1 MIMPMRTPWITTA
14 ALMLTACG
22 SPVSHS
28 ESSMNPWPSLV
39 GAPARFIT
47 SDNLDLWPCF
57 SPDGARVLFS
67 RRAGERWE
75 LLLVSISGGPPQ
87 KLAQSPLPV
96 AATRANWS
104 KQDLIAFTGTSSR
117 GASGIWVLNSD
128 GSSPRD
134 LHLSGLSNQVFYPSW
149 FPDGEQ
155 LAAMDAQ
162 DLVIKRIDLRK
173 GTVVTLT
180 DNKQVFSGM
189 PSVSPDGKS
198 IVFAGQKNTGQ
209 HYDQSNNQIWLVDE
223 ADVSHVL
230 ESVPAQGRAPTWSPS
245 GRQIAFES
253 TRGSSSGL
261 YAIFLINRDGTG
273 LIQVTDRA
281 LNADHPVWS
290 PDGRHLAFSARSS
303 TWTSKR
309 GIALIDIANN

>member
-1 MIMPMRTPWITTA
+1 MSISRITA
-14 ALMLTACG
+14 AAVVLTACG
-22 SPVSHS
+22 SPASHS
-28 ESSMNPWPSLV
+28 ESSVNSWPTL

-67 RRAGERWE
+67 RRAEDGWE
-75 LLLVSISGGPPQ
+75 LLLVSINGGAPQ
-87 KLAQSPLPV
+87 KLATSPLPV

-104 KQDLIAFTGTSSR
+104 KQGLIAFTGTSSG
-117 GASGIWVLNSD
+117 GASEIWVINPD

-134 LHLSGLSNQVFYPSW
+134 LQLNGLSNQVFYPSW

-162 DLVIKRIDLRK
+162 DLVIKRIDQRK

-180 DNKQVFSGM
+180 DNKKVFTGM

-223 ADVSHVL
+223 AGVSARPL
-230 ESVPAQGRAPTWSPS
+230 ESVPAQGRAPIWSPS

-253 TRGSSSGL
+253 TRGSNSGL
-261 YAIFLINRDGTG
+261 YAIFFINRDGTG
-273 LIQVTDRA
+273 LTQVTDRA

-303 TWTSKR
+303 TWTQKR
-309 GIALIDIANN
+309 SIAVIDISNN

>member
-1 MIMPMRTPWITTA
+1 
-14 ALMLTACG
+14 
-22 SPVSHS
+22 
-28 ESSMNPWPSLV
+28 MNPWPSLV
-39 GAPARFIT
+39 AAPARFLT

-57 SPDGARVLFS
+57 SPDGVRVLFS
-67 RRAGERWE
+67 RQAAGAWE
-75 LLLVSISGGPPQ
+75 LFLVSVNGGAPQ
-87 KLAQSPLPV
+87 RLSTSPWPV

-104 KQDLIAFTGTSSR
+104 KQGLIAFTGTSSR
-117 GASGIWVLNSD
+117 DTSGIWITNPDGLNS
-128 GSSPRD
+128 RE
-134 LHLSGLSNQVFYPSW
+134 LQLSGLSNQVFYPSW

-180 DNKQVFSGM
+180 DNKQVFTGM
-189 PSVSPDGKS
+189 PSVSPDGKA

-209 HYDQSNNQIWLVDE
+209 HYDQSNNQIWLIDE
-223 ADVSHVL
+223 TGVTHPL
-230 ESVPAQGRAPTWSPS
+230 ESVPAQGRAPVWSPS

-253 TRGSSSGL
+253 TRGSSRGL

-273 LIQVTDRA
+273 LTQVTDHA

-290 PDGRHLAFSARSS
+290 PDGRRLAFSARSS
-303 TWTSKR
+303 TWTRER
-309 GIALIDIANN
+309 GIAVMDIPKN